1 MFNYY
6 FVVAPVML
14 VMAYIIGRKSVTREK
29 EAGRVVKIRYASALT
44 EQVTATIMAAI
55 VVAMITIES
64 GQGIIQAIDDTIASD
79 DPTGVYA
86 LVFAAMALVAI
97 LVVLAV
103 VYWLAIRFAEGQKIE
118 RFKKSAEAHGYG
130 WRVSHRR

>member
-14 VMAYIIGRKSVTREK
+14 VMAYVIGRKFVTREK

-44 EQVTATIMAAI
+44 EQITAANMAAI
-55 VVAMITIES
+55 VVIMITIES

-86 LVFAAMALVAI
+86 LVFTAMALVAI
-97 LVVLAV
+97 FAVLAV
-103 VYWLAIRFAEGQKIE
+103 VYWLVLRFAEGQKIE
-118 RFKKSAEAHGYG
+118 TFKKSAEAHGYG
-130 WRVSHRR
+130 WRVSHR